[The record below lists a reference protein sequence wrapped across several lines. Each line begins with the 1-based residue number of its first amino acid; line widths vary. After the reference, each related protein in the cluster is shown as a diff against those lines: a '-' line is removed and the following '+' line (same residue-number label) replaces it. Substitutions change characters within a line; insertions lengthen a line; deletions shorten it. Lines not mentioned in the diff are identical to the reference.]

1 MSPKNSKYFTEIF
14 SRIKKNNFSKL
25 LNISNCFYKK
35 TLVILLLLFST
46 NCNSDKKYDKTK
58 AMPALDVVS
67 DVKIDESLKN
77 IEIKLPKSQI
87 NQIWLGSASKNN
99 QEIENISKKFS
110 YENSGWFFNKKN
122 EINLRRVW
130 YKNIFYYEDFAKS
143 FVYSPI
149 ITNQKI
155 FNIDSSGDVS
165 AFDIKSKELLWHK
178 RVFEKLWLKNYKV
191 AHLGACDNKLFA
203 VAGVNQIKALSQ
215 DNGEIL
221 WQKDLSVIFNSTPI
235 CDGESV
241 YISSSDN
248 KTFALNV
255 ENGEIKWIHYG
266 IAKSLAI
273 FGSAQPVV
281 YKDVLIASYSSGEIY
296 AINKKTGENLWS
308 QDLNLNQVYNSD
320 FFLNDVD
327 ATPLVKND
335 VVYAIGNG
343 GLMKAISLKTGE
355 DIWKKSIA
363 SVVDFWLA
371 GDFLYVINS
380 DNKLL
385 AVYKKTGGIKWMVQL
400 PDFKNHKKLAT
411 KFNYIG
417 VIMAGDK
424 LLASREDGELFIISP
439 FDGKIEKTFSLNKK
453 VLHVPIIIENNLY
466 FYGMNRYKTK
476 LIELE

>member
-1 MSPKNSKYFTEIF
+1 
-14 SRIKKNNFSKL
+14 
-25 LNISNCFYKK
+25 
-35 TLVILLLLFST
+35 
-46 NCNSDKKYDKTK
+46 
-58 AMPALDVVS
+58 
-67 DVKIDESLKN
+67 
-77 IEIKLPKSQI
+77 
-87 NQIWLGSASKNN
+87 
-99 QEIENISKKFS
+99 
-110 YENSGWFFNKKN
+110 
-122 EINLRRVW
+122 
-130 YKNIFYYEDFAKS
+130 
-143 FVYSPI
+143 
-149 ITNQKI
+149 
-155 FNIDSSGDVS
+155 
-165 AFDIKSKELLWHK
+165 
-178 RVFEKLWLKNYKV
+178 
-191 AHLGACDNKLFA
+191 LGACDNKLFA

-281 YKDVLIASYSSGEIY
+281 HKDVLIASYSSGEIY

-400 PDFKNHKKLAT
+400 PDFKNPKKLAT

>member
-1 MSPKNSKYFTEIF
+1 MSPESSKFYGEIF
-14 SRIKKNNFSKL
+14 SINKKNNFL
-25 LNISNCFYKK
+25 EFLNISNFFYKK
-35 TLVILLLLFST
+35 TLALLILLFFT
-46 NCNSDKKYDKTK
+46 NCNSDKKYDKAK
-58 AMPALDVVS
+58 AISAFEYNSLIT
-67 DVKIDESLKN
+67 IDDSLKN
-77 IEIKLPKSQI
+77 IPIKFPKSQI
-87 NQIWLGSASKNN
+87 NQEWLGSASKTN
-99 QEIENISKKFS
+99 QRIENISKEFFYK
-110 YENSGWFFNKKN
+110 ENNSFFNKKN
-122 EINLRRVW
+122 EINLRRTW

-165 AFDIKSKELLWHK
+165 AFSLKTKDLLWHK
-178 RVFEKLWLKNYKV
+178 RIFEKLWLKNYKV
-191 AHLGACDNKLFA
+191 AHLGACDDKLFA
-203 VAGVNQIKALSQ
+203 VAGVNQIKALNQ
-215 DNGEIL
+215 NNGEIL

-235 CDGESV
+235 CDGDRV

-248 KTFALNV
+248 KTFALNAK
-255 ENGEIKWIHYG
+255 NGEIIWIHYG
-266 IAKSLAI
+266 ISKSLAI

-308 QDLNLNQVYNSD
+308 QDLNSSQLHNSD
-320 FFLNDVD
+320 FFLNDID
-327 ATPLVKND
+327 ATPLVKD
-335 VVYAIGNG
+335 DIVYAIGNG
-343 GLMKAISLKTGE
+343 GFMKAIALKSGE
-355 DIWKKSIA
+355 DIWEKPIA

-385 AVYKKTGGIKWMVQL
+385 VIYKNDGGVKWIIQL
-400 PDFKNHKKLAT
+400 PDFKNPKKIAT

-417 VIMAGDK
+417 IIMAGDK
-424 LLASREDGELFIISP
+424 LLVSREDGELFIISP

-453 VLHVPIIIENNLY
+453 VLHVPIIIENKMY

>member
-1 MSPKNSKYFTEIF
+1 MSPKNSKYFTKIF
-14 SRIKKNNFSKL
+14 FKIKKNNFLKL
-25 LNISNCFYKK
+25 LNISNCFFKK
-35 TLVILLLLFST
+35 TLVILLLLSST

-58 AMPALDVVS
+58 AFPALDVVS

-87 NQIWLGSASKNN
+87 NQIWLGSASKTN
-99 QEIENISKKFS
+99 QEIENISKKFI
-110 YENSGWFFNKKN
+110 YEDSGWFFNKKN

-165 AFDIKSKELLWHK
+165 AFDLKSKNLLWHK

-281 YKDVLIASYSSGEIY
+281 HKDVLIASYSSGEIY
-296 AINKKTGENLWS
+296 AIDKKTGENLWS

-355 DIWKKSIA
+355 DIWRKSIA
-363 SVVDFWLA
+363 SVVDFWLS

-400 PDFKNHKKLAT
+400 PDFKNPKKLAT

>member
-1 MSPKNSKYFTEIF
+1 MTPKSSKYFTKIF
-14 SRIKKNNFSKL
+14 YYIKINNFL
-25 LNISNCFYKK
+25 EYLNISNFCYKK
-35 TLVILLLLFST
+35 LLTIFLFLFST
-46 NCNSDKKYDKTK
+46 NCSSEKKYDKTK
-58 AMPALDVVS
+58 ALPALEYLS
-67 DVKIDESLKN
+67 EETIDESLKD
-77 IEIKLPKSQI
+77 ISIKLPKSQI
-87 NQIWLGSASKNN
+87 NQIWLGSASKTN
-99 QEIENISKKFS
+99 QQIENIAKDFS
-110 YENSGWFFNKKN
+110 YRESGWFFNKKN
-122 EINLRRVW
+122 EIDLRRTW
-130 YKNIFYYEDFAKS
+130 YKNIFYFEDFAKS

-149 ITNQKI
+149 ISNQKI

-165 AFDIKSKELLWHK
+165 AFSLQSKELLWHK
-178 RVFEKLWLKNYKV
+178 RIFEKLWLKNYKV
-191 AHLGACDNKLFA
+191 AHLGACDEKLFA
-203 VAGVNQIKALSQ
+203 VAGVNQIKAINQ
-215 DNGEIL
+215 NNGEIL

-235 CDGESV
+235 CDGEAV

-248 KTFALNV
+248 KTFALNAK
-255 ENGEIKWIHYG
+255 NGEIIWIHYG

-281 YKDVLIASYSSGEIY
+281 YKDFLIASYSSGEIY
-296 AINKKTGENLWS
+296 AIDKKTGENLWS

-400 PDFKNHKKLAT
+400 PDFRNPKKLAT

-476 LIELE
+476 LIEIE

>member
-1 MSPKNSKYFTEIF
+1 MSPKNSEFFRKIF
-14 SRIKKNNFSKL
+14 FIVKKNNSLEFFTIT
-25 LNISNCFYKK
+25 NFFYKK
-35 TLVILLLLFST
+35 PLILLFLLLSL
-46 NCNSDKKYDKTK
+46 NCSSDKKYDKEK
-58 AMPALDVVS
+58 AVPALDYVS
-67 DVKIDESLKN
+67 DITIDSSLKD
-77 IEIKLPKSQI
+77 IAIKLPKTQI
-87 NQIWLGSASKNN
+87 NQIWLGSASKIN
-99 QEIENISKKFS
+99 QQIENISKNFS

-122 EINLRRVW
+122 EINFRRTW

-165 AFDIKSKELLWHK
+165 AFSLQSKELLWHK

-191 AHLGACDNKLFA
+191 AHLGACDDKLFA
-203 VAGVNQIKALSQ
+203 VAGVNQIKALNQ
-215 DNGEIL
+215 NNGEIL

-235 CDGESV
+235 CDGNAV

-248 KTFALNV
+248 KTFALNA
-255 ENGEIKWIHYG
+255 ENGEIIWIHYG

-281 YKDVLIASYSSGEIY
+281 YNDVLIASYSSGEIY
-296 AINKKTGENLWS
+296 ALNKKTGESLWS
-308 QDLNLNQVYNSD
+308 QDLNSNQLHNSD

-327 ATPLVKND
+327 ATPLVKD
-335 VVYAIGNG
+335 AVVYALGNG

-363 SVVDFWLA
+363 SVIDFWLA
-371 GDFLYVINS
+371 GDFLFVINS

-385 AVYKKTGGIKWMVQL
+385 AVYKKTGGIKWMAQL
-400 PDFKNHKKLAT
+400 PNFKNPKKIVT

-417 VIMAGDK
+417 IIMAGDK
-424 LLASREDGELFIISP
+424 LIASREDGELFIISP

-453 VLHVPIIIENNLY
+453 VLHVPIIIENKMY

>member
-1 MSPKNSKYFTEIF
+1 MSPKNSKYFTKIF
-14 SRIKKNNFSKL
+14 YKIKKNNFL
-25 LNISNCFYKK
+25 EFLNIANFFHKK
-35 TLVILLLLFST
+35 TLVILLLLFSA

-58 AMPALDVVS
+58 AFPAIESVS
-67 DVKIDESLKN
+67 DIKIDESLKN
-77 IEIKLPKSQI
+77 LTIKLPKSQI
-87 NQIWLGSASKNN
+87 NKIWLGSSSKTN
-99 QEIENISKKFS
+99 QQIENISKDFS
-110 YENSGWFFNKKN
+110 YRESGWFFNKKN
-122 EINLRRVW
+122 EINLRRTW

-149 ITNQKI
+149 IANQKI

-165 AFDIKSKELLWHK
+165 AFSLETKELLWHK
-178 RVFEKLWLKNYKV
+178 RIFEKLWLKNYKV
-191 AHLGACDNKLFA
+191 AHLGACDEKLFA
-203 VAGVNQIKALSQ
+203 VAGVNQIKAINQ
-215 DNGEIL
+215 NNGEIL

-235 CDGESV
+235 CDGEAV

-248 KTFALNV
+248 KTFALNS

-273 FGSAQPVV
+273 FGSGQPVV
-281 YKDVLIASYSSGEIY
+281 YKDVLVASYSSGEIY
-296 AINKKTGENLWS
+296 AIDKKTGQNLWS

-371 GDFLYVINS
+371 EDFLYVINS

-385 AVYKKTGGIKWMVQL
+385 AVYKKTGGIKWIVQL
-400 PDFKNHKKLAT
+400 PDFKNPKKIVT

-417 VIMAGDK
+417 IIMAGDK
-424 LLASREDGELFIISP
+424 LIASREDGELFIISP

-453 VLHVPIIIENNLY
+453 VLHVPIIIENKMY

>member
-1 MSPKNSKYFTEIF
+1 MTPRNSKYFIKIF
-14 SRIKKNNFSKL
+14 FYNKKNNFLEL
-25 LNISNCFYKK
+25 LNISNFFFKK
-35 TLVILLLLFST
+35 SLIIFLLLFST
-46 NCNSDKKYDKTK
+46 NCNSDKKYDKSK
-58 AMPALDVVS
+58 AVSALDS
-67 DVKIDESLKN
+67 IDDTALDDSLKN
-77 IEIKLPKSQI
+77 IVIKLPKSQI
-87 NQIWLGSASKNN
+87 NQIWLGSASKTN
-99 QEIENISKKFS
+99 QQIENISKDFS
-110 YENSGWFFNKKN
+110 YQESGWFFNKKN
-122 EINLRRVW
+122 EIDLRRTW

-165 AFDIKSKELLWHK
+165 AFSLKTKELLWHK
-178 RVFEKLWLKNYKV
+178 RIFEKLWLKNYKV
-191 AHLGACDNKLFA
+191 AHLGACDDKLFA
-203 VAGVNQIKALSQ
+203 VAGVNQIKAINQ
-215 DNGEIL
+215 NDGEIL
-221 WQKDLSVIFNSTPI
+221 WQKNLSVIFNSTPI
-235 CDGESV
+235 CDGETV

-248 KTFALNV
+248 KTFALNSQ
-255 ENGEIKWIHYG
+255 NGEIKWIHYG

-273 FGSAQPVV
+273 FGSAQPIFSG
-281 YKDVLIASYSSGEIY
+281 DVLIASYSSGEIY

-327 ATPLVKND
+327 ATPLIKND

-385 AVYKKTGGIKWMVQL
+385 AVYKKTGGIKWKVQL
-400 PDFKNHKKLAT
+400 PHFKNPKKIVT

-417 VIMAGDK
+417 IIMAGDK
-424 LLASREDGELFIISP
+424 LIASREDGELFIISP
-439 FDGKIEKTFSLNKK
+439 FDGKIENSFSLNKK
-453 VLHVPIIIENNLY
+453 VLHVPIIIENKMY